1 MKSSEHLIEIVDG
14 PLDCAALLSHV
25 SRTDCGATVLFTG
38 SARQFTGD
46 QETLW
51 LEYESYDPMARRE
64 LGLICDEVCELFD
77 CRQVAVAHRTGRVN
91 PGETS
96 IAIAVASPH
105 RAAAFDGAKWMMDAI
120 KSRVPVWKKDFA
132 NDGTAKWVSPGM
144 KPVTVNPGS
153 SV

>member
-1 MKSSEHLIEIVDG
+1 MQTRQHWIEIVEQ
-14 PLDCAALLSHV
+14 PPDCAALLAHV

-51 LEYESYDPMARRE
+51 LEYECYGPMARRE

-77 CRQVAVAHRTGRVN
+77 CRRVAVSHRIGRVN
-91 PGETS
+91 PGESS

-105 RAAAFDGAKWMMDAI
+105 RAAAFEGARWMMDAI
-120 KSRVPVWKKDFA
+120 KSRVPVWKKDHA
-132 NDGTAKWVSPGM
+132 SDGTADWVSPVNR
-144 KPVTVNPGS
+144 PVAGIRNDNG
-153 SV
+153 